1 MKKAIILLIVLSLF
15 LLACSKP
22 IGPAAEIRDLVT
34 VEYTATLADG
44 SLFDQSKDYDK
55 PVSFTIGNQEVL
67 IGLEKTVIG
76 MHKGEQKKVLLS
88 PETAYGLSNPQKIE
102 LIPLDNFPSGSRLR
116 VGMSLPAK
124 DSSNGEQVQGRI
136 MNITEE
142 GVLVDF
148 NHPLAGESLWMDVTV
163 KEIVKG

>member
-22 IGPAAEIRDLVT
+22 IGPAAEIGDLVT

-55 PVSFTIGNQEVL
+55 LYNF
-67 IGLEKTVIG
+67 EKNELG

-148 NHPLAGESLWMDVTV
+148 NHPMAGESLWMDVKV
-163 KEIVKG
+163 KNIVKG

>member
-1 MKKAIILLIVLSLF
+1 MQQRIKF
-15 LLACSKP
+15 
-22 IGPAAEIRDLVT
+22 
-34 VEYTATLADG
+34 
-44 SLFDQSKDYDK
+44 
-55 PVSFTIGNQEVL
+55 
-67 IGLEKTVIG
+67 
-76 MHKGEQKKVLLS
+76 HKGEQKKVLLS